1 MNLITNYDQNSD
13 YQFLDIQMWFL
24 QGSYSYR
31 ETDSDL
37 LDISHS
43 DLAAPLIVDEVPRV
57 LFAGEATTDNYYSAV
72 HGAVASAE
80 REVERILENLSSE
93 WTFSTKNEEIL

>member
-1 MNLITNYDQNSD
+1 MDTNSCCFLI
-13 YQFLDIQMWFL
+13 FICGPKF

-43 DLAAPLIVDEVPRV
+43 DLATPLTFARVPKV
-57 LFAGEATTDNYYSAV
+57 FFAGEATSDNYYSTV
-72 HGAVASAE
+72 HGAVDSAE
-80 REVERILENLSSE
+80 REVARLLKYVIG
-93 WTFSTKNEEIL
+93 K